1 VSTPTIS
8 VKILDKDYQVSCPP
22 EEQLALMQASQFL
35 DQKMRGIRTSGKVI
49 GLERIAVMAALNI
62 SYEMLQGKKNATPS
76 EEEVAAVNRISNKI
90 EETMHRCRQLDIS

>member
-1 VSTPTIS
+1 VSTQTIS

-62 SYEMLQGKKNATPS
+62 SYEILQGKKNPAPS
-76 EEEVAAVNRISNKI
+76 EDEVTAVNRISNKI
-90 EETMHRCRQLDIS
+90 EETIHRCRQLDIS